1 MALQYTEQ
9 QREYIHLA
17 QEFGDKY
24 LKPELISKWDKA
36 GECPKEAFNPAFD
49 LGLHMLEIPKEY
61 GGAGLS
67 FEDSALVFEKLAEY
81 DAGYALTLIT
91 SFVAL
96 RCVMISG
103 TSDQARRFADILKP
117 GKFAAFTLSEADS
130 GSDSGSLRDTAVR
143 KGNEYILNGE
153 KAFATNGG
161 VADVYIGVFRTSNN
175 GNHGLSAFMIPRDT
189 PGIYV
194 GKHEDKMGLRLSNTV
209 PLFFKDV
216 HVPVE
221 NLIGKEGKGINIALN
236 SLNLSRAFVSTLTVG
251 IMQRALDE
259 AGKYA
264 VKREQ
269 FGQPI
274 ANFESVQ
281 NMLADMATSVE
292 TARLLVNNTMK
303 MMDKGSLVR
312 KEGAMTKLFVTDV
325 AQKVTSD
332 AVQIFGG
339 YGYTRIYPVEKLMR
353 DVKGFQILE
362 GTNEIQ
368 RMTIAR
374 EVAKEYA
381 KE

>member
-1 MALQYTEQ
+1 MALQYTEA

-17 QEFGDKY
+17 KEFGDRY
-24 LKPELISKWDKA
+24 LKPELIKKYDKE
-36 GECPKEAFNPAFD
+36 GECPKELFKPAID

-67 FEDSALVFEKLAEY
+67 YEDSALVFEKIAEY

-96 RCVMISG
+96 RCVMLAG
-103 TSDQARRFADILKP
+103 TEEQARRLAKIIEP
-117 GKFAAFTLSEADS
+117 GRFAAFTMSEADA
-130 GSDSGSLRDTAVR
+130 GSDAGSVKATAVR
-143 KGNEYILNGE
+143 KGDEYILNGD

-161 VADVYIGVFRTSNN
+161 VADVYIGIFRTSDN
-175 GNHGLSAFMIPRDT
+175 GNHGLSAFMIDRNT
-189 PGIYV
+189 PSIWV

-209 PLFFKDV
+209 PLAFRNV
-216 HVPVE
+216 HVPVK
-221 NLIGKEGKGINIALN
+221 NLIGKEGRGINIALS
-236 SLNLSRAFVSTLTVG
+236 SLNLSRAYVSTLTVG
-251 IMQRALDE
+251 IMQRALNE

-264 VKREQ
+264 DTREQ
-269 FGQPI
+269 FGTPI
-274 ANFESVQ
+274 GKFESVQ
-281 NMLADMATSVE
+281 NMLADMATAVE
-292 TARLLVNNTMK
+292 TSRLLVNNTMK
-303 MMDKGSLVR
+303 MMDNGESVR
-312 KEGAMTKLFVTDV
+312 KEGAMTKLYVTDI

-339 YGYTRIYPVEKLMR
+339 YGYTRAYPVEKLMR

-374 EVAKEYA
+374 EVEKEY
-381 KE
+381 E

>member
-1 MALQYTEQ
+1 MALQYTEAQ
-9 QREYIHLA
+9 KEYIHLA
-17 QEFGDKY
+17 KEFGDRYLTPEIIRKY
-24 LKPELISKWDKA
+24 DKEGDCPISLFKPAI
-36 GECPKEAFNPAFD
+36 N

-67 FEDSALVFEKLAEY
+67 YEDSALVFEKLAEY

-96 RCVMISG
+96 HCVMLAG
-103 TSDQARRFADILKP
+103 TKEQAQEFANVIEP
-117 GKFAAFTLSEADS
+117 GRFAAFTMSEADA
-130 GSDSGSLRDTAVR
+130 GSDAGSVKSTAIR
-143 KGNEYILNGE
+143 QGDEYILNGN

-161 VADVYIGVFRTSNN
+161 IADIFIGIFRTSDD
-175 GNHGLSAFMIPRDT
+175 GNHGLSAFMIDKNT
-189 PGIYV
+189 PGIWV

-209 PLFFKDV
+209 PLGFKNV
-216 HVPVE
+216 HVPAK
-221 NLIGKEGKGINIALN
+221 NLLGQKGRGINIALN
-236 SLNLSRAFVSTLTVG
+236 SLNLSRAYVSTLTVG

-259 AGKYA
+259 AAKYA
-264 VKREQ
+264 NEREQ
-269 FGQPI
+269 FNQPI
-274 ANFESVQ
+274 AQFESVQ

-303 MMDKGSLVR
+303 MMDNNQSVR
-312 KEGAMTKLFVTDV
+312 QEGAMTKLYVTDA

-332 AVQIFGG
+332 AVQILGG
-339 YGYTRIYPVEKLMR
+339 YGYTRSYPVEKLMR

-374 EVAKEYA
+374 EVSKKYLG
-381 KE
+381 

>member
-1 MALQYTEQ
+1 MALQYTEAQ
-9 QREYIHLA
+9 KEYIHLA
-17 QEFGDKY
+17 QEFGDRY
-24 LKPELISKWDKA
+24 LTPEIIKKCDQEGNCPQTLFKPAIK
-36 GECPKEAFNPAFD
+36 

-67 FEDSALVFEKLAEY
+67 YEDSALVFEKLAEY

-96 RCVMISG
+96 RCVMLAG
-103 TSDQARRFADILKP
+103 TKKQAQKFANIIAP
-117 GKFAAFTLSEADS
+117 GHFAAFTMSEADA
-130 GSDSGSLRDTAVR
+130 GSDAGSVKSTAVR
-143 KGNEYILNGE
+143 QGNEYILNGN

-161 VADVYIGVFRTSNN
+161 IADVFIGIFRTSEN
-175 GNHGLSAFMIPRDT
+175 GNHGLSAFMIDKNT
-189 PGIYV
+189 PGIWV

-209 PLFFKDV
+209 PLGFKNV

-221 NLIGKEGKGINIALN
+221 NLIGQEGRGINIALN
-236 SLNLSRAFVSTLTVG
+236 SLNLSRAYVSTLTVG

-259 AGKYA
+259 AAKYA
-264 VKREQ
+264 NEREQ
-269 FGQPI
+269 FNQPI
-274 ANFESVQ
+274 AQFESVQ

-303 MMDKGSLVR
+303 MMDNDLSVR
-312 KEGAMTKLFVTDV
+312 QEGAMTKLYVTDV

-332 AVQIFGG
+332 AVQILGG
-339 YGYTRIYPVEKLMR
+339 YGYTRAYPVEKLMR

-374 EVAKEYA
+374 EVSKKY
-381 KE
+381 

>member
-1 MALQYTEQ
+1 MVLQYTER

-17 QEFGDKY
+17 KEFGDRY
-24 LKPELISKWDKA
+24 LKPNLIKKYDRK
-36 GECPKEAFNPAFD
+36 GDCPIEAFKPAID
-49 LGLHMLEIPKEY
+49 MGLHMLEIPREY

-67 FEDSALVFEKLAEY
+67 YEDSALVFEKLAEY

-103 TSDQARRFADILKP
+103 TQEQAQEFADILKP
-117 GKFAAFTLSEADS
+117 GRFAAFTLSEADA
-130 GSDSGSLRDTAVR
+130 GSDSGSVRATAVR
-143 KGNEYILNGE
+143 KGDEYILNGD

-161 VADVYIGVFRTSNN
+161 VADVFIGIFRTSDN
-175 GNHGLSAFMIPRDT
+175 GNHGLSAFMIPRNT
-189 PGIYV
+189 PGIWV

-209 PLFFKDV
+209 PIAFRNV
-216 HVPVE
+216 HIPIK

-269 FGQPI
+269 FNTPI
-274 ANFESVQ
+274 VKFESVQ

-292 TARLLVNNTMK
+292 AARLMVNNTMK
-303 MMDKGSLVR
+303 LMDKGSLVR
-312 KEGAMTKLFVTDV
+312 KEGAMTKLFVTDI

-339 YGYTRIYPVEKLMR
+339 YGYTRAYPVEKLMR

-374 EVAKEYA
+374 EVERDY
-381 KE
+381 E